1 MAIACQITIYCQASF
16 WEYFNSLLAR
26 ILTPLVFSQ
35 TETLRRTPAL
45 RDAALLI
52 LDVMVEQGSSA
63 AFRMRDFLI
72 TPITPHPQSSG
83 NEPEN

>member
-1 MAIACQITIYCQASF
+1 MVVTRQLASEFVKQSQAR
-16 WEYFNSLLAR
+16 SLMQL
-26 ILTPLVFSQ
+26 SKSGSM
-35 TETLRRTPAL
+35 RRTPAL

-52 LDVMVEQGSSA
+52 LDAMVEQGSSA